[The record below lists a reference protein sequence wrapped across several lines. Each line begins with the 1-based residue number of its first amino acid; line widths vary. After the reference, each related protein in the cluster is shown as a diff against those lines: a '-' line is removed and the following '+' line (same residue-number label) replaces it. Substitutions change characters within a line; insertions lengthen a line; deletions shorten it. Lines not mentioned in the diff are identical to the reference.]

1 MSKNKFLS
9 WIVREM
15 TKTDRIKEERFTR
28 DELIELFK
36 KYNVN
41 KIIDTKRDLI
51 GIFKIN
57 NSLDNVSDV
66 R

>member
-1 MSKNKFLS
+1 
-9 WIVREM
+9 M